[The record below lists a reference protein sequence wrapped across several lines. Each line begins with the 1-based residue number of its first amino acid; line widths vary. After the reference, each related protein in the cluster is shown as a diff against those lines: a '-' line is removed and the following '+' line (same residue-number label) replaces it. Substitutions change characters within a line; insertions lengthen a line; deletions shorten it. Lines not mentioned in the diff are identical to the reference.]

1 MTESVVNKDTIRS
14 MQDCQGQK
22 CRKRDRRGQCTIPR
36 NCDRSQLWTV
46 KILLN
51 NEEFCIDTGA
61 EVIAISERTHHLIDS
76 LELQPLH

>member
-1 MTESVVNKDTIRS
+1 M
-14 MQDCQGQK
+14 
-22 CRKRDRRGQCTIPR
+22 
-36 NCDRSQLWTV
+36 

-76 LELQPLH
+76 LELQPLHWELKSPNDQCLHL